1 MRYLDWLGFIAGTVF
16 LLVCLFMAIRARK
29 SLEDTKKESGGL
41 SFDDY
46 KTLAGTPPTSEAC
59 ESEVVQES
67 AKHPVPLEYYYNA
80 YLTGLLMRDP
90 YATSLLNVL
99 LSEETNPQKYLKT
112 VLTVLKV
119 QQDDLSPGGQYHY
132 TMSKLIKDVQEFEKT
147 WTTLDHARLSLL
159 LFNYQS
165 EINAGNFYCGL
176 RTTEWPGVIVNNE
189 RIRRLRAGGQ
199 TIFLSTEQMEA
210 VCARTSN

>member
-46 KTLAGTPPTSEAC
+46 KTLGGTPPTSEAC
-59 ESEVVQES
+59 ENEVTQES

-80 YLTGLLMRDP
+80 HLTGLLMREE
-90 YATSLLNVL
+90 YAASLLNAL
-99 LSEETNPQKYLKT
+99 LSNETNPQKYLKT
-112 VLTVLKV
+112 VLAVLLD
-119 QQDDLSPGGQYHY
+119 QQATLSAGGQYHY
-132 TMSKLIKDVQEFEKT
+132 TMSKLIKDVQEFQET
-147 WTTLDHARLSLL
+147 WSTLDHARLSLL

-176 RTTEWPGVIVNNE
+176 HTTEWPGVIVNNE
-189 RIRRLRAGGQ
+189 RIRRLTTKNH

-210 VCARTSN
+210 LCDKTSN